1 LAVVAGCPPGTA
13 YGERPRDRPRHGQ
26 HARVREWFRGHP
38 FRAER
43 RGGRPGLSR
52 VCPVGS
58 RKSSSAPW
66 SRTTKAA
73 GAKTAF
79 LIEEPMAAAIGAGL
93 PVHEPTGVRMVDIG
107 GGTTE
112 VAVISFGGIVAS
124 TSLRVAGDTMDTF
137 IINQV
142 RKTRGL
148 AIGERPAEALKTDL
162 GSAFPLVD
170 EETAEARGRDMA
182 SGFRHLW
189 LSRPGRSGRPW
200 RSQSPRSS
208 TPVRDT
214 LDRCPP
220 ELAGDIIER
229 GVVLT
234 GGGAL
239 LRGLDDRLREE
250 ILMPVTI
257 ANDSLS
263 CVAVGAGRC
272 LENFPNLR
280 EVLLAHT
287 EPAI

>member
-1 LAVVAGCPPGTA
+1 
-13 YGERPRDRPRHGQ
+13 
-26 HARVREWFRGHP
+26 
-38 FRAER
+38 
-43 RGGRPGLSR
+43 
-52 VCPVGS
+52 
-58 RKSSSAPW
+58 
-66 SRTTKAA
+66 
-73 GAKTAF
+73 
-79 LIEEPMAAAIGAGL
+79 
-93 PVHEPTGVRMVDIG
+93 
-107 GGTTE
+107 
-112 VAVISFGGIVAS
+112 
-124 TSLRVAGDTMDTF
+124 MDTF

-148 AIGERPAEALKTDL
+148 AIGERTAETLKTDL

-234 GGGAL
+234 GGAAL